1 MRIGGETV
9 KKKIIAIFLALITVA
24 ALSLSISMASATK
37 PETMTLT
44 GKVFVL
50 GLGNSIESNPGNSG
64 NEIVKI
70 RDVPVKWTGDI
81 TANGFLCANRLD
93 LGDDEIIDAFA
104 GAHFLKDALVSGV
117 GTGDLAIGVHLD
129 GNGLFIKSGSGD
141 LRSIRG
147 TGTSTQLNAFTY
159 SYEIV
164 IQINP

>member
-1 MRIGGETV
+1 M
-9 KKKIIAIFLALITVA
+9 KKKVVAIFLALITVA
-24 ALSLSISMASATK
+24 TLSLAISTVSATE

-50 GLGNSIESNPGNSG
+50 GLGNSIESDPGNSG

-70 RDVPVKWTGDI
+70 RDVPVRWTGDI
-81 TANGFLCANRLD
+81 TATGFLCANRLD
-93 LGDDEIIDAFA
+93 LGDDEIIDVFA
-104 GAHFLKDALVSGV
+104 GAHFLKDALVVGV

-129 GNGLFIKSGSGD
+129 GNDLFIKSGSDD

-147 TGTSTQLNAFTY
+147 TGTSVQLNAYTY